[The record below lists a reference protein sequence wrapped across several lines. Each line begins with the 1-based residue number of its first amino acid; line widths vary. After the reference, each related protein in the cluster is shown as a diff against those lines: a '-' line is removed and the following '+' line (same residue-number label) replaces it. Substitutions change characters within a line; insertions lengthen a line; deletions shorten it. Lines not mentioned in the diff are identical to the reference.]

1 VCSKHGRHACSMFGW
16 LVADGWFVL
25 REEYCWLVAGGWFV
39 LREEYCWLISQA
51 NKLLVSGR
59 EVRSGYTRLL
69 QSSMPLAIR
78 RRSVRMRARRAFCW
92 RHQRPSAQQ
101 DTEAPGARIM
111 RGDTR
116 CTGYGCRGGAITTCD
131 GDVRD
136 QLLRWL

>member
-1 VCSKHGRHACSMFGW
+1 MMRVLEARSAVGWWLVLVCSERRVPLAGCWW
-16 LVADGWFVL
+16 LVCSERRVLLADKPS
-25 REEYCWLVAGGWFV
+25 EHD
-39 LREEYCWLISQA
+39 
-51 NKLLVSGR
+51 R